1 MAKAKKSAVSL
12 YFKNNSNKK
21 EKIKMAVETKSL
33 KFSKAMISRNEEG
46 DFIVE
51 EIKKDETVVTNL
63 TNKLLEYLDIDGL
76 DISISKKTETTSEE

>member
-1 MAKAKKSAVSL
+1 
-12 YFKNNSNKK
+12 
-21 EKIKMAVETKSL
+21 MAVETKSL

-76 DISISKKTETTSEE
+76 DISISKKSETVSEE

>member
-1 MAKAKKSAVSL
+1 
-12 YFKNNSNKK
+12 
-21 EKIKMAVETKSL
+21 MAVETKRL
-33 KFSKAMISRNEEG
+33 KFSMAMISRNEEG

>member
-1 MAKAKKSAVSL
+1 
-12 YFKNNSNKK
+12 
-21 EKIKMAVETKSL
+21 MAVETKSL
-33 KFSKAMISRNEEG
+33 KLSKAMISRNEEG

>member
-1 MAKAKKSAVSL
+1 
-12 YFKNNSNKK
+12 
-21 EKIKMAVETKSL
+21 
-33 KFSKAMISRNEEG
+33 MISRNEDG

-51 EIKKDETVVTNL
+51 EIKKDEAVVTNL